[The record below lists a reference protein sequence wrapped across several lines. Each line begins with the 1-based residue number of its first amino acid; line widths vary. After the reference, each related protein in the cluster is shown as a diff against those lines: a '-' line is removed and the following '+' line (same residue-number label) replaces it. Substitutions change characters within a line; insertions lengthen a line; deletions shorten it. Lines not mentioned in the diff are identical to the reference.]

1 MRAFRIE
8 LPRQARLAVM
18 TFALAGVA
26 SYPLAG
32 LAQKTADPNA
42 AKPAAEES
50 FEPFSGQPGKDVVW
64 VPTPPEV
71 VEAMLEMAQVKAGDK
86 LVDLGSGDGR
96 IAIAAAKRGAQAM
109 GVEYNPKMVELSQ
122 RIADREGVKNVRF
135 VQGDLFETDF
145 SDADVVTMY
154 LLPMLNEKLRP
165 QLLKMKPGTRLA
177 SHQFTMGNWRPDERR
192 TIGGHDA
199 LFWVVPAQVGGT
211 WRVEHPGTGGDELQL
226 ELKQDYQDLEG
237 RVKWGSRPAV
247 LSEVK
252 LSGGSIRFAIADG
265 QGALHRFNGT
275 AGHDGKMSGTVIGG
289 DGREQPFTATRV
301 SNP

>member
-8 LPRQARLAVM
+8 LPRQTRLAAM
-18 TFALAGVA
+18 AFALASVA
-26 SYPLAG
+26 TFPLAG
-32 LAQKTADPNA
+32 HAQKTADPNA
-42 AKPAAEES
+42 AKPAEES
-50 FEPFSGQPGKDVVW
+50 FEPQSGQPGKDVVW

-71 VEAMLEMAQVKAGDK
+71 VEAMLEMAQVKQGDK

-109 GVEYNPKMVELSQ
+109 GVEYNPKMVQVSE
-122 RIADREGVKNVRF
+122 RNAAREGVKNVRF

-177 SHQFTMGNWRPDERR
+177 SHQFTMGNWRPDEKR

-211 WRVEHPGTGGDELQL
+211 WRVEPPGSGEPLQL
-226 ELKQDYQDLEG
+226 ELKQEYQDLEA
-237 RVKWGSRPAV
+237 RAAWGSRPAV
-247 LSEVK
+247 VSDIG
-252 LSGGSIRFAIADG
+252 LSGGSIRFAVADG
-265 QGALHRFNGT
+265 QGAL
-275 AGHDGKMSGTVIGG
+275 
-289 DGREQPFTATRV
+289 
-301 SNP
+301 

>member
-1 MRAFRIE
+1 MQAFGIE
-8 LPRQARLAVM
+8 LPRQARLAAMV
-18 TFALAGVA
+18 LAI
-26 SYPLAG
+26 AG
-32 LAQKTADPNA
+32 LAICPPAGFAQKTTDQGA
-42 AKPAAEES
+42 AKPAEES
-50 FEPFSGQPGKDVVW
+50 FEPYSGQPGKDVVW

-71 VEAMLEMAQVKAGDK
+71 VEAMLDMAKVKQGDK

-109 GVEYNPKMVELSQ
+109 GVEYNPKMVQVSE
-122 RIADREGVKNVRF
+122 RNAAREGVKNVRF

-177 SHQFTMGNWRPDERR
+177 SHQFTMGNWRPDEKR

-211 WRVEHPGTGGDELQL
+211 WRVEPAGGGDPLQL
-226 ELKQDYQDLEG
+226 ELKQEYQELEA
-237 RVKWGSRPAV
+237 RATWGDRPAV
-247 LSEVK
+247 VSDVG
-252 LSGGSIRFAIADG
+252 LSGGAIRFAVADG
-265 QGALHRFNGT
+265 RGSLYRFKGT
-275 AGHDGKMSGTVIGG
+275 AGHDGRMSGTVIGG
-289 DGREQPFTATRV
+289 DGREQPFTASRT
-301 SNP
+301 SP

>member
-1 MRAFRIE
+1 MQAFRIE
-8 LPRQARLAVM
+8 LPSKARMAAMAVA
-18 TFALAGVA
+18 FAGVA
-26 SYPLAG
+26 MVPLAG
-32 LAQKTADPNA
+32 IAQKTADPNS
-42 AKPAAEES
+42 AKPAEES
-50 FEPFSGQPGKDVVW
+50 FEPQSGQPGKDVVW

-71 VEAMLEMAQVKAGDK
+71 VEALLDMAKVKQGDR

-109 GVEYNPKMVELSQ
+109 GVEYNPKMVQVSE
-122 RIADREGVKNVRF
+122 RNAAREGVKNVRF

-177 SHQFTMGNWRPDERR
+177 SHQFTMGNWRPDEKR

-211 WRVEHPGTGGDELQL
+211 WRVEPPGGGEPLQL
-226 ELKQDYQDLEG
+226 ELKQEYQDLEA
-237 RVKWGSRPAV
+237 KATWGSRPAV
-247 LSEVK
+247 VSDVG
-252 LSGGSIRFAIADG
+252 LSGGSIRFAVADG
-265 QGALHRFNGT
+265 QGALYRFKGT

-289 DGREQPFTATRV
+289 DGREQPFTATRT
-301 SNP
+301 SP